1 MSQKELFVTLLLLH
15 YTTTTSVQ
23 EIHANCPE
31 QAVLECTS
39 DDLDTWSFLSVSWYK
54 LHSGTNQGIIRKG
67 KGESKTTFLSP
78 DHKARF
84 GENYSLLLPSVTPD
98 DSGTYECAISAKLGG
113 RNQHFKVN
121 LIVNACAT
129 QADLTTQ
136 LTTANLTNTTNWDQ
150 LHNTPAEELPV
161 MWTAII
167 YLAVA
172 LTKVILSLIAIR
184 LLCA

>member
-1 MSQKELFVTLLLLH
+1 MLH

-31 QAVLECTS
+31 QAVLECAS

-54 LHSGTNQGIIRKG
+54 VREQKKIHRHVGCVFVSNTCVFEQLHSGTNQGIVRKG
-67 KGESKTTFLSP
+67 KGESETTFLSP

-84 GENYSLLLPSVTPD
+84 GEKYSLLLPSVTPD

-121 LIVNACAT
+121 LIVNGMIFSIAKQQT
-129 QADLTTQ
+129 D
-136 LTTANLTNTTNWDQ
+136 
-150 LHNTPAEELPV
+150 
-161 MWTAII
+161 
-167 YLAVA
+167 
-172 LTKVILSLIAIR
+172 VI
-184 LLCA
+184 